1 MKSKKIIIVLCVL
14 ILITQFFLIYK
25 ISFEREDVNRDGKVN
40 ALDLLIVQKKI
51 LEERESDK

>member
-1 MKSKKIIIVLCVL
+1 MKNKIVILLCIL
-14 ILITQFFLIYK
+14 ILISQFYLIFR

-40 ALDLLIVQKKI
+40 SLDLLIVQKKI